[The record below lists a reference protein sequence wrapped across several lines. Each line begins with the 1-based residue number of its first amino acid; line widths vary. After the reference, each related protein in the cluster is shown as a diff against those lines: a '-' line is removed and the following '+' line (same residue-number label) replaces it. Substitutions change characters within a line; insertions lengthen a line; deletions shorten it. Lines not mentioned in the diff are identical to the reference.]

1 MGILR
6 ALFGGYRAPMSD
18 EPDDHQVE
26 WDEIPQPVRERI
38 GSALPPGHTVWR
50 CPRHDGRGGV
60 AIEWW
65 WLDERGEMIDA
76 FWFD

>member
-6 ALFGGYRAPMSD
+6 ALFGGHRAPPAD
-18 EPDDHQVE
+18 EGGDRLAAD
-26 WDEIPQPVRERI
+26 DEIPPAMRDAI
-38 GSALPPGHTVWR
+38 GGALPRGHTVWR

-60 AIEWW
+60 VIEWW
-65 WLDERGEMIDA
+65 WLDEGGELIEA